1 MRLCYLLGLTAG
13 LLVFLIGSS
22 VGSEDSVA
30 VYTIGDTTG
39 DWGFPSPYAHYSR
52 GPGYTQ
58 MSFIFDTLV
67 WKDESGYVKA
77 LAEDWVMEDNDVYLF
92 HLRKGVTWHDGVPFD
107 ADDVIFTVDY
117 TKDHPY
123 MWVDDSIIE
132 SAEKVDDYTVRLYL
146 SEPYAPF
153 LDQVA
158 GTLPILPEHIWEDVN
173 NPANFKDQEALI
185 GTGPYTLE
193 VGDYNKVQGT
203 YRYKAY
209 DDYYLGEPKVKELR
223 YVKILAPN
231 AAAQLTQGNIDAAEI
246 QPEMIEQ
253 LEDDFEI
260 ITIPE
265 HWWNYKLMINHREW
279 PMSDNRFR
287 QALAYAIDRDNLV
300 DIAGRGYGLIG
311 SPGLIP
317 SDHNW
322 YNDDIDNFYQHNP
335 AKAEDLLDEVGYD
348 GEEIELLV
356 KGGRNVEERIGELI
370 AEDLDEAGINVILR
384 TMDPKTV
391 DTKVKEWDFDLAIG
405 GHGGLIGD
413 PNFMARNTL
422 DMGDFNSARYDD
434 NDELTDLLEEQVV
447 ETDED
452 ERIDMID
459 QAQVLYAQDVP
470 ALSLYYPDWF
480 WAYDD
485 RVEIYY
491 TYNGMALGIP
501 IPQNKFAFV
510 GV

>member
-1 MRLCYLLGLTAG
+1 LGLDPT
-13 LLVFLIGSS
+13 
-22 VGSEDSVA
+22 
-30 VYTIGDTTG
+30 
-39 DWGFPSPYAHYSR
+39 PSKLETYS
-52 GPGYTQ
+52 
-58 MSFIFDTLV
+58 
-67 WKDESGYVKA
+67 
-77 LAEDWVMEDNDVYLF
+77 
-92 HLRKGVTWHDGVPFD
+92 
-107 ADDVIFTVDY
+107 
-117 TKDHPY
+117 
-123 MWVDDSIIE
+123 
-132 SAEKVDDYTVRLYL
+132 
-146 SEPYAPF
+146 
-153 LDQVA
+153 
-158 GTLPILPEHIWEDVN
+158 
-173 NPANFKDQEALI
+173 
-185 GTGPYTLE
+185 
-193 VGDYNKVQGT
+193 KVQGT

-209 DDYYLGEPKVKELR
+209 DDYYLGKPKVKEIR
-223 YVKILAPN
+223 YIKILAPN
-231 AAAQLTQGNIDAAEI
+231 AAAQLIQGNIDAAEI

-279 PMSDNRFR
+279 PMSDKKFR

-335 AKAEDLLDEVGYD
+335 AKAEDLLDDMGYD

-370 AEDLDEAGINVILR
+370 AEDLEKAGINAVLR

-391 DTKVKEWDFDLAIG
+391 DTKVNGWDFDLALG

-422 DMGDFNSARYDD
+422 DMGDFNSARYDN

-452 ERIDMID
+452 DRIDMVN